1 MNNVRPTVIFYG
13 WFKCTE
19 NALIGTVFF
28 DLFKELKKIE
38 F

>member
-1 MNNVRPTVIFYG
+1 MNNVRPTVLFYG
-13 WFKCTE
+13 WFKCTG

-28 DLFKELKKIE
+28 DLFKELKKNE